1 VSGVAAGSALR
12 RATGHSGTAP
22 WVRTAAR
29 FGGAARGLVFLVL
42 AYLVARIASGALGG
56 GRSTAKSASGTGV
69 TQAIAE
75 QSGGRV
81 MLFVLG
87 LGTICY
93 SVFCLIYAATHQDPK
108 SVAKKWGTRAA
119 SFWGFLVYGSFT
131 IYALKTALSGH
142 QQGGSARQQN
152 TEQSQWS
159 ARVLRWPGGQ
169 VLMFAV
175 GIALFAAAL
184 TLAVRAVRRKFRK
197 RLDEHRMSRP
207 VKRTTLTL
215 GTIGLLGRGTLF
227 AIVGWFVTEAAIDN
241 DPSHGKGVDGSIR
254 SLANDNG
261 GAALLW
267 VVAMALIAFGLYLLL
282 EAAYRRF

>member
-1 VSGVAAGSALR
+1 
-12 RATGHSGTAP
+12 
-22 WVRTAAR
+22 
-29 FGGAARGLVFLVL
+29 
-42 AYLVARIASGALGG
+42 
-56 GRSTAKSASGTGV
+56 
-69 TQAIAE
+69 
-75 QSGGRV
+75 
-81 MLFVLG
+81 
-87 LGTICY
+87 
-93 SVFCLIYAATHQDPK
+93 
-108 SVAKKWGTRAA
+108 
-119 SFWGFLVYGSFT
+119 
-131 IYALKTALSGH
+131 
-142 QQGGSARQQN
+142 
-152 TEQSQWS
+152 
-159 ARVLRWPGGQ
+159 